1 MMLETKNIKDTLVV
15 SLRDTPRLNALI
27 TEAVKE
33 QLLEFFNK
41 PNTRVAFDLKGIT
54 YIDSSG
60 FGVFLS
66 AIKAANNNYGQFKIC
81 NVHPEVMELFK
92 LLQLHHVF
100 EIYDELEPCLESFN
114 R

>member
-1 MMLETKNIKDTLVV
+1 MIETKKIDEVLVV
-15 SLRDTPRLNALI
+15 NLSDGNRFSSPN

-33 QLLEFFNK
+33 SLLEFFKK
-41 PNTRVAFDLKGIT
+41 PDVDLIFSLKGIT
-54 YIDSSG
+54 FIDSSG

-66 AIKAANNNYGQFKIC
+66 ALKAASNNYGQFKIC
-81 NVHPEVMELFK
+81 SVSPEAMELFK

-100 EIYDELEPCLESFN
+100 EIYDELEACLKSFK

>member
-1 MMLETKNIKDTLVV
+1 MLETKNIKDILVV
-15 SLRDTPRLNALI
+15 SLKETPRLNALI
-27 TEAVKE
+27 AEAVKE

-41 PNTRVAFDLKGIT
+41 PNTRVVFDLKGIT
-54 YIDSSG
+54 FIDSSG

-81 NVHPEVMELFK
+81 NVSPEVMELFK

-100 EIYDELEPCLESFN
+100 EIYDELKPCLESFN